1 MKNKIASYCLLF
13 IFLLPIGN
21 SVFAQET
28 TSTDAAYIKTITQR
42 SNKIISVLGIQDSS
56 KFYRVQNI
64 VVQQYSKLKSVHDA
78 FNATV
83 KKIKADTTADKNSV
97 ADKVKNVEEKRLT
110 ALAVEHKSF
119 LSSLSKELNE
129 EQIVQIKDGMT
140 YNVLPITYKGYQEM
154 LLHLTDVQKSK
165 IYGYLVEAREFAMD
179 AESSEKKHAWFGKY
193 KGRIN
198 NYLSAEG
205 YDMNKESKDWANR
218 VKEAKQ
224 QKTNN

>member
-1 MKNKIASYCLLF
+1 M
-13 IFLLPIGN
+13 FLLPVSN
-21 SVFAQET
+21 CFFAQEIAGV
-28 TSTDAAYIKTITQR
+28 DAAAYIKTITQR
-42 SNKIISVLGIQDSS
+42 SGKIISVLDIQDSS

-64 VVQQYSKLKSVHDA
+64 LVQQYSKLNAVHNT

-83 KKIKADTTADKNSV
+83 KKFKADTTADKNSI
-97 ADKVKNVEEKRLT
+97 ADKIKIIEEKRLV
-110 ALAVEHKSF
+110 ALAVEHKAF
-119 LSSLSKELNE
+119 LSSLSKEINE
-129 EQIVQIKDGMT
+129 KQIVQIKDGMT

-154 LLHLTDVQKSK
+154 LLNLTETQKNK

-193 KGRIN
+193 KGKIN

-224 QKTNN
+224 QKINN

>member
-13 IFLLPIGN
+13 MFLLPIGN

>member
-1 MKNKIASYCLLF
+1 MKNKIATYCLLF
-13 IFLLPIGN
+13 IFLLPFGN
-21 SVFAQET
+21 YVEAQKTISE
-28 TSTDAAYIKTITQR
+28 DAGYIKTITQR
-42 SNKIISVLGIQDSS
+42 SNKIISVLGIQDSA
-56 KFYRVQNI
+56 KFYRLQNI
-64 VVQQYSKLKSVHDA
+64 LVQQYSKLKLVHDA
-78 FNATV
+78 FNTAA
-83 KKIKADTTADKNSV
+83 KKIKADSLADKNSI
-97 ADKVKNVEEKRLT
+97 ADKIKTIEEKRLV
-110 ALAVEHKSF
+110 ALAIEHKVF
-119 LSSLSKELNE
+119 LSSLSKEINE

-154 LLHLTDVQKSK
+154 LLNLTDTQKNK

>member
-1 MKNKIASYCLLF
+1 MKNKIATYCLLF
-13 IFLLPIGN
+13 IFLLPFGN
-21 SVFAQET
+21 YVEAQET
-28 TSTDAAYIKTITQR
+28 ISADAGYIKTITQR
-42 SNKIISVLGIQDSS
+42 SNKIISVLGIQDSA
-56 KFYRVQNI
+56 KFYRLQNI
-64 VVQQYSKLKSVHDA
+64 LVQQYSKLKLVHDA
-78 FNATV
+78 FNTAA
-83 KKIKADTTADKNSV
+83 KKIKADSLDDKNSI
-97 ADKVKNVEEKRLT
+97 ADKIKTIEEKRLV
-110 ALAVEHKSF
+110 ALAVEHKAF
-119 LSSLSKELNE
+119 LSSLSKEINE

-154 LLHLTDVQKSK
+154 LLNLTDTQKNK